1 MYINSV
7 VKFNCYQTSNIII
20 YQITSCRLDLN
31 IWSSSVEEKNEFR
44 IYVDILT
51 METLSKHE
59 YHLLVS
65 SFIH

>member
-7 VKFNCYQTSNIII
+7 VKFNCYQTSEIII
-20 YQITSCRLDLN
+20 YQITSCGLDLN

-51 METLSKHE
+51 GE
-59 YHLLVS
+59 
-65 SFIH
+65 